1 MLKSHGIIKV
11 NNDTNEIVGAWLSQ
25 KSLDAIGAKVGD
37 FLYLNIGWSGTRS
50 GRAHI
55 KGLLPEG
62 YSDNT
67 ILVTEDVRVSC
78 NFNENDRATIWR
90 HGNWM

>member
-55 KGLLPEG
+55 K
-62 YSDNT
+62 
-67 ILVTEDVRVSC
+67 LVTEDVRVSC